1 MHLVVMIMLNTK
13 NENNKNVEP
22 VYQKYVVINEN
33 LICQAEY
40 NDFIILDHIYR
51 IYSLF
56 TFVVLDTP
64 NRYLKATLFIKKVF
78 DIFYKMV
85 ENVYSNIVKNFFE
98 ANNLTIRINWIVT
111 KAFQKFDVKNVELDM
126 KNVVNKWYAHTLKN
140 EKIVFMNFVPNY
152 FYWLLNYF

>member
-98 ANNLTIRINWIVT
+98 ANNLTIRIN
-111 KAFQKFDVKNVELDM
+111 
-126 KNVVNKWYAHTLKN
+126 
-140 EKIVFMNFVPNY
+140 
-152 FYWLLNYF
+152 